1 MTVSIAQLSK
11 LKARIPEIVNNS
23 QDRQLTQLL
32 EDAEQAILDYT
43 NRSDMLP
50 AMEPLQR
57 ELALIY
63 YNRIGLEGIASQSQ
77 GGISIQV
84 ADDIPKEIKSRLNR
98 YRKVRFR

>member
-1 MTVSIAQLSK
+1 MTVSATQLTK
-11 LKARIPEIVNNS
+11 LKVRIAEIVDDS
-23 QDRQLTQLL
+23 QDKQLTQLL

-43 NRSDMLP
+43 NRIDMLP
-50 AMEPLQR
+50 IMEPLQR

-77 GGISIQV
+77 GGISIQ
-84 ADDIPKEIKSRLNR
+84 ASDDIPKEIKSRLNR

>member
-1 MTVSIAQLSK
+1 MAVKAEQLSK
-11 LKARIPEIVNNS
+11 LKVRIPEIVDDS
-23 QDRQLTQLL
+23 QDNQLTQLL

-43 NRSDMLP
+43 NRSDILP
-50 AMEPLQR
+50 VMEPLQR

-63 YNRIGLEGIASQSQ
+63 YNRIGLEGISSQSQ

>member
-1 MTVSIAQLSK
+1 MDMEQVRK
-11 LKARIPEIVNNS
+11 LKERIPELSMDDSKDFMLI
-23 QDRQLTQLL
+23 QLL
-32 EDAEQAILDYT
+32 EDAESSILDYT

>member
-1 MTVSIAQLSK
+1 MSASFTQLNK
-11 LKARIPEIVNNS
+11 LKVRIPEVVNNS
-23 QDRQLTQLL
+23 QDKLLTQLL

-57 ELALIY
+57 ELALIS
-63 YNRIGLEGIASQSQ
+63 YNRIGLEGVSSQNQ
-77 GGISIQV
+77 GGISVQV
-84 ADDIPKEIKSRLNR
+84 AEGIPKEIKARLNR

>member
-1 MTVSIAQLSK
+1 MTVSFTQLNK
-11 LKARIPEIVNNS
+11 LKARIPEIVDDSQNN
-23 QDRQLTQLL
+23 QLAQLL

-63 YNRIGLEGIASQSQ
+63 YNRIGLEGVASQSQ